1 MKIVLRIGGS
11 ILGSPPDPEV
21 VNGYSEIVSELTGEG
36 HVLGIIVGG
45 GPLSRKYIESAR
57 KVGLSGF
64 HQDLIAIHTS
74 RLNARL
80 VAMKMGGVSSVPTS
94 INSMMQ
100 RLARNRVAVMGGL
113 KPGITTDT
121 VAAIL
126 AQKWGAD
133 LMIKGSNQ
141 KGIYTADPA
150 IDKKAKKLDAIT
162 YAKMKE
168 ILGGEHKPGIHKI
181 VDPVAVDTLLQSR
194 VKLIVLNGSDPKN
207 ILKAVN
213 GVKIGTIVS

>member
-1 MKIVLRIGGS
+1 LKVVLRIGGS

-21 VNGYSEIVSELTGEG
+21 VNSYSEAVSELTGEG
-36 HVLGIIVGG
+36 HLLAIVVGG
-45 GPLSRKYIESAR
+45 GALSRKYIDSAK

-80 VAMKMGGVSSVPTS
+80 VAMKLGGVSSVPTS
-94 INSMMQ
+94 INSMLL
-100 RLARNRVAVMGGL
+100 RLSRNRVAVMGGL

-133 LMIKGSNQ
+133 FLIKGSNQ
-141 KGIYTADPA
+141 KGIYSADPLV
-150 IDKKAKKLDAIT
+150 DKKAKKLDAIS
-162 YAKMKE
+162 YARMKE
-168 ILGGEHKPGIHKI
+168 ILGGKHKPGIHSI
-181 VDPVAVDTLLQSR
+181 IDPVAVDLLVQSR
-194 VKLIVLNGSDPKN
+194 VKLIVLDGGDPKN
-207 ILKAVN
+207 VLKVIR
-213 GVKIGTIVS
+213 GSKIGTLVS